1 MPMKPDPGPRI
12 EISAT
17 PNPNAMKFT
26 VDRVLVP
33 SGSQSFSTRFEA
45 VDNPL
50 AEDLFAVPGVQ
61 SLFFMAD
68 FITVTKDPGAAW
80 EGIVRAVE
88 SAIRDRLSES

>member
-1 MPMKPDPGPRI
+1 MKPEPGPRI
-12 EISAT
+12 EITAT

-26 VDRVLVP
+26 LDRKIVP
-33 SGSQSFSTRFEA
+33 SGSRSYSTRFEA
-45 VDNPL
+45 MDDPL
-50 AEDLFAVPGVQ
+50 AEAIFAITGVE

-88 SAIRDRLSES
+88 SAIRERLSES